1 MKRANLDKRLKRK
14 NSLGP
19 KKPSKVEAKLFSL
32 FNPKDEGNSLDNLS
46 VSFNRRKKQK
56 TKSAE

>member
-1 MKRANLDKRLKRK
+1 MKRK

-32 FNPKDEGNSLDNLS
+32 FNPKDEGKAPENLS